1 MNCSIFRLNLKLTQ
15 HITTTLTALTSIF
28 TGTHTTR
35 ALRFIA
41 DDVFGTNADFGDRT
55 DDPMNANLVVFL
67 TDGVSTDGRP
77 GNNVG
82 TEAPRVHNA
91 TERVSQSDVQDN

>member
-1 MNCSIFRLNLKLTQ
+1 MASIF
-15 HITTTLTALTSIF
+15 A
-28 TGTHTTR
+28 GTHTTR
-35 ALRFIA
+35 ALRFVA

-55 DDPMNANLVVFL
+55 NDENENLVVFL

-82 TEAPRVHNA
+82 TEAPRVHNV
-91 TERVSQSDVQDN
+91 TERVSHSDVRDN

>member
-1 MNCSIFRLNLKLTQ
+1 MLKLTLNK
-15 HITTTLTALTSIF
+15 TTVIALSNQIALISIF

-35 ALRFIA
+35 ALRFVA

-55 DDPMNANLVVFL
+55 DDPTNENLVVFL

-82 TEAPRVHNA
+82 TEAPRVHA
-91 TERVSQSDVQDN
+91 VAERVSHNDV